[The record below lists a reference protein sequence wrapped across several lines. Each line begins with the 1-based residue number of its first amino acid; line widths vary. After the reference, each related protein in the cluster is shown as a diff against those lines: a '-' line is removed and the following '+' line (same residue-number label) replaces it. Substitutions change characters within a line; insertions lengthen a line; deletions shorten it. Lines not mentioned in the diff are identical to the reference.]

1 MRENKFY
8 FNILYCFCLRSLVRR
23 IFWLRRDWVV
33 VFKLELNWVKV
44 VILRYWVSLSF
55 MDLVI

>member
-8 FNILYCFCLRSLVRR
+8 FNILYCFCLRSLVRW

>member
-23 IFWLRRDWVV
+23 IFRLRRDWVV